1 MYEDLTP
8 DDIREEILTKLP
20 DIDTREGSFVSDLT
34 APVANTIYNLYM
46 AMNALIPIAFVDAT
60 SGEYIDRRAGEYGIV
75 RKEGVKARAN
85 LQFTGEDGTSVPAGS
100 AFTTNTGLEFVTL
113 EDARIADGAAQAS
126 SEAAETGAQYNV
138 EGGSIT
144 EQYQVIA
151 GLTSVTNEA
160 ATGGIDQETD
170 KALMERLNLFRQR
183 PATSGNVHHYVMW
196 AMETDGI
203 GGAKVTPL
211 ENGPG
216 TVGVLIADSEKGPV
230 SDNLVEKATAH
241 IAEKHPVGAQVTVES
256 VQPLTVNVNAS
267 VKLTGLVNLSTI
279 QAAFAEKVQNYLKNL
294 AKSYFEST
302 ELRTYEL
309 PINAVGAFLINTD
322 GVLDYS
328 DLKINGT
335 ASNLQIGAKRVPV
348 LEKVEIV

>member
-20 DIDTREGSFVSDLT
+20 DLDTREGSFVSDLT
-34 APVANTIYNLYM
+34 APVANAIYNLYM

-75 RKEGVKARAN
+75 RKEGVKARAI

-113 EDARIADGAAQAS
+113 EDVEITDGSAQAS
-126 SEAAETGAQYNV
+126 AEAAEPGVQYNV
-138 EGGSIT
+138 GNGSIT

-170 KALMERLNLFRQR
+170 EALMERLNLLRQR
-183 PATSGNVHHYVMW
+183 PATSGNAYHYVMW
-196 AMETDGI
+196 ALEVDGV
-203 GGAKVTPL
+203 GGAKATPL

-216 TVGVLIADSEKGPV
+216 TVNVLIAGPEKEPV
-230 SDNLVEKATAH
+230 SSEIIEKTAAH
-241 IAEKHPVGAQVTVES
+241 IEQERPIGAQVTVES
-256 VQPLTVNVNAS
+256 AQALTVNIRAS
-267 VKLTGLVNLSTI
+267 VKLDSLAKLSDVKE
-279 QAAFAEKVQNYLKNL
+279 QFSKKMKAYLKDL
-294 AKSYFEST
+294 TEVYFEDS
-302 ELRTYEL
+302 ELKIYEAL
-309 PINAVGAFLINTD
+309 INAVGALLIGVE

-328 DLKINGT
+328 GLQINGS
-335 ASNLQIGAKRVPV
+335 ASNLQIGAKQVPV
-348 LEKVEIV
+348 LGTVEIT